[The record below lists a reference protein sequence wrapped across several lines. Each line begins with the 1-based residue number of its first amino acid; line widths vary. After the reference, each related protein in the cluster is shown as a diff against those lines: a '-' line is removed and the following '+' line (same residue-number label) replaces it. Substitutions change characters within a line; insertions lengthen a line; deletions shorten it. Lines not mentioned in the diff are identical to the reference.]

1 MSKIDTCETA
11 TEVTKSV
18 TILLAIKWI
27 AHGWD
32 LVKPDTIK
40 KCYQKGGILNKDFN
54 VVRHQGEEEDPFDNI
69 DLAVDTTEI
78 ESIMPHIQADSCSV
92 SEYLAGDDDIPICE
106 EFDNEHLEEEFLS
119 SLTSSSEP
127 VSADSGNEDDY
138 DVEELPVFKVRN
150 MSEAILNLED

>member
-78 ESIMPHIQADSCSV
+78 EYHAS
-92 SEYLAGDDDIPICE
+92 Y
-106 EFDNEHLEEEFLS
+106 
-119 SLTSSSEP
+119 TS
-127 VSADSGNEDDY
+127 
-138 DVEELPVFKVRN
+138 
-150 MSEAILNLED
+150 